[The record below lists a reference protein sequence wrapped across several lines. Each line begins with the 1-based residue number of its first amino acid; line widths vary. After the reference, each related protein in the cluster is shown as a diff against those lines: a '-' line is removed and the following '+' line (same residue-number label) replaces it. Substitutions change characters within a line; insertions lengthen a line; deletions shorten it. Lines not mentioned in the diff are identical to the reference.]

1 MKHRHSTKQSRNTMD
16 FIIYALGLL
25 IVVAGTAICYVLALS
40 NKITEADAS
49 LMLTIVAF
57 AGSSLTTI
65 GVVLRAHR
73 AGKEAIGPLIF
84 GSGLIMALT
93 GSLAIHTLAMSQT
106 ISEITAMVGLAWVM
120 VLSFILAIIGIIRRN
135 LYVEKQAGKRVIL
148 GPLNEIYS
156 RRVHHEN
163 HPDKQQ
169 DK

>member
-1 MKHRHSTKQSRNTMD
+1 MKHRHSTKQLHNTMD

-25 IVVAGTAICYVLALS
+25 IVAAGTATCYVLALS
-40 NKITEADAS
+40 KITEADAS

-120 VLSFILAIIGIIRRN
+120 VLSFILTIIGIIRRN
-135 LYVEKQAGKRVIL
+135 LYVEKQAGKRVVL

-156 RRVHHEN
+156 RRVQHEN